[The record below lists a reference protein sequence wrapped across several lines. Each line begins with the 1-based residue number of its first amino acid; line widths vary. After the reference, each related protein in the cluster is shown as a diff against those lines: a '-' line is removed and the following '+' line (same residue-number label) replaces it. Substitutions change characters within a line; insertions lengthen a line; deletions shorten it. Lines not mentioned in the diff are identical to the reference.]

1 MSQQGESAEDVKP
14 GYTIW
19 DRPGYLVR
27 RLHQIH
33 VAMFLENVANGE
45 MTPIQYGLLSILAT
59 RPNIDQ
65 FTIGE
70 ELGLDRAN
78 VAGILQRLES
88 RKLITRVVDPENRRR
103 KICLAT
109 AKGLALVKRYDQQ
122 MQECQKR
129 LLSPLNAAERESFMT
144 LLSRLVEANNES
156 GRTSLK
162 PNGEAF
168 APTQGSKA
176 RAKPKTTAAR
186 KTVGKTAGKTVEK
199 TVANKTHRA
208 TSQAKPA
215 AQAKRKPT
223 IKVQRAAIS

>member
-1 MSQQGESAEDVKP
+1 MIAKEKYPAGNISEIPKKRVSKLKVASEKSLKIQE

-33 VAMFLENVANGE
+33 VAMFLDKVADGS

-78 VAGILQRLES
+78 VAGILKRLEA
-88 RKLITRVVDPENRRR
+88 RKLITRIVDEENRRR
-103 KICLAT
+103 KLCVAT
-109 AKGLALVKRYDQQ
+109 SKGIALVKQHESAMKD
-122 MQECQKR
+122 CQIQ
-129 LLSPLNAAERESFMT
+129 LLSPLSAEERKIFMG
-144 LLSRLVEANNES
+144 LLSRLVEENNES
-156 GRTSLK
+156 SRTSLR

-168 APTQGSKA
+168 LS
-176 RAKPKTTAAR
+176 AKPNDSRTAI
-186 KTVGKTAGKTVEK
+186 
-199 TVANKTHRA
+199 NKG
-208 TSQAKPA
+208 
-215 AQAKRKPT
+215 KRK
-223 IKVQRAAIS
+223 V

>member
-1 MSQQGESAEDVKP
+1 MKSAMKNVQE

-33 VAMFLENVANGE
+33 VAMFLEKVADGS

-78 VAGILQRLES
+78 VAGILKRLEA
-88 RKLITRVVDPENRRR
+88 RKLISRIVDDENRRR
-103 KICLAT
+103 KLCVAT
-109 AKGLALVKRYDQQ
+109 SKGIALVKQHEGAMKD
-122 MQECQKR
+122 CQTQ
-129 LLSPLNAAERESFMT
+129 LLSPLSAAERKIFMG
-144 LLSRLVEANNES
+144 LLSRLVEENNES
-156 GRTSLK
+156 SRTSLR

-168 APTQGSKA
+168 LPSQPGV
-176 RAKPKTTAAR
+176 AKNIKR
-186 KTVGKTAGKTVEK
+186 KVKTAS
-199 TVANKTHRA
+199 A
-208 TSQAKPA
+208 
-215 AQAKRKPT
+215 
-223 IKVQRAAIS
+223 

>member
-1 MSQQGESAEDVKP
+1 MRTAAKKKLPVKKVLTKKELTKKEPLMSGQLSSNASEKNEIPVKVQE

-33 VAMFLENVANGE
+33 VAMFLDKVADGS

-78 VAGILQRLES
+78 VAGILKRLES
-88 RKLITRVVDPENRRR
+88 RKLISRIVDDENRRR
-103 KICLAT
+103 KLCVAT
-109 AKGLALVKRYDQQ
+109 TKGIALVKQHEKAMKD
-122 MQECQKR
+122 CQTQLLNPLSGVERDVFMR
-129 LLSPLNAAERESFMT
+129 LLA
-144 LLSRLVEANNES
+144 RLVEGNNDS
-156 GRTSLK
+156 SRTSLR

-168 APTQGSKA
+168 LPSKPTTSPK
-176 RAKPKTTAAR
+176 RSHKPKLSEI
-186 KTVGKTAGKTVEK
+186 KT
-199 TVANKTHRA
+199 
-208 TSQAKPA
+208 S
-215 AQAKRKPT
+215 
-223 IKVQRAAIS
+223 